1 MSNGRIGYL
10 IAVTNREAVNAAEQ
24 NGWIMGRSRRWST
37 PDGDFIKLAPDGYD
51 FADLAKQRVCYFVPG
66 WERRR
71 DSTEIAYGL
80 GMAGCETLWISG
92 EVLRLDQSFVQKVAR
107 RAAS

>member
-10 IAVTNREAVNAAEQ
+10 IAVNNRDAVNAAEE
-24 NGWIMGRSRRWST
+24 NGWVMGRSRRWST
-37 PDGDFIKLAPDGYD
+37 PEGDFIKLAPDGYD

-66 WERRR
+66 WEKRR

-80 GMAGCETLWISG
+80 GMAGCETYWISG
-92 EVLRLDQSFVQKVAR
+92 EPLPLNQALVKRVAM